1 MAHGAPARILID
13 GKPHLGTDRLVRIL
27 RDLRAWL
34 VERGVVF
41 RFGATVVDVD
51 VSPSPGAGRP
61 GAVTGVQLK
70 DGTALPADAVVLAV
84 GHSARA
90 LYRRLVDLGV
100 HVESK
105 PIAVGFRVE
114 HPQELINRIQY
125 GAFGALCDRGKGKV
139 PVADY
144 RLAHEVPRGDKD
156 RDRDGASP
164 DHGSDEGSGPAR
176 ACYSFCMC
184 PGGQIVPTSVDPEE
198 LWYVAGTN

>member
-1 MAHGAPARILID
+1 MAHGAPERILVD

-27 RDLRAWL
+27 RDLRGWL

-41 RFGATVVDVD
+41 RFGATVEDVD
-51 VSPSPGAGRP
+51 VAPSPGAGRP
-61 GAVTGVQLK
+61 GAVTGVRLR

-90 LYRRLVDLGV
+90 LYERLVALGV
-100 HVESK
+100 HVEAK

-144 RLAHEVPRGDKD
+144 RLAHEVPQQGGGGGGGGGPDYN
-156 RDRDGASP
+156 DG
-164 DHGSDEGSGPAR
+164 EGAGPGR

-184 PGGQIVPTSVDPEE
+184 PGGQIVPTSVDPKE
-198 LWYVAGTN
+198 LW